1 MWTSKFF
8 QSHKSQVFCSSLMYA
23 KSSFG
28 DHDDLK
34 QCFCAV
40 SGASLHIPKWVWIFT
55 LWLPPRSFS
64 GIHLLDSHNL
74 RWWSIHRLYWKP
86 TSISGM
92 DITLIGHSA
101 RFYHVSIFWTLQL
114 NKLDVVNCLCWMLL
128 ISLTHVIVSSSRI
141 CTPPC
146 WRFEPAKLCWKA
158 CTQFDDHQR
167 DGLNEA
173 SCRLFTVLIALD
185 RCLRVPL

>member
-1 MWTSKFF
+1 
-8 QSHKSQVFCSSLMYA
+8 MYA
-23 KSSFG
+23 KSGFG
-28 DHDDLK
+28 DNDDLK

-92 DITLIGHSA
+92 DITLIDHPA
-101 RFYHVSIFWTLQL
+101 RFYHLSIFWTLQL

-128 ISLTHVIVSSSRI
+128 ISLTHVIVNSSRI
-141 CTPPC
+141 CMPPC
-146 WRFEPAKLCWKA
+146 WRFEPAKLCWKS
-158 CTQFDDHQR
+158 CTPIWWSPKIWFEW
-167 DGLNEA
+167 GL
-173 SCRLFTVLIALD
+173 LQTVHNSYCF
-185 RCLRVPL
+185 RQVS